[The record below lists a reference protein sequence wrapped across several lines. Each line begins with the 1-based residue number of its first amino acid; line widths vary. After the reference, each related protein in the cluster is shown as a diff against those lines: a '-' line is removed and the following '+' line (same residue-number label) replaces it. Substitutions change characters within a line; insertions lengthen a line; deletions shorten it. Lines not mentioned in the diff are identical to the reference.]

1 MKTLSIKV
9 YGMSC
14 AVCASHV
21 KKTFENGGA
30 EDVSVNFATG
40 NVTFRIDE
48 KTEKKL
54 PQIFRHVEKLGY
66 TVARTDL
73 PKAPV
78 AFYKT
83 NLFRFLFCACFT
95 LPLLLHMVWPD
106 SFLANPYLQFLL
118 SLPVY
123 LTGVISFGK
132 PAARSLL
139 NRMPDM
145 NVLILLGATAAYVY
159 SLTGLF
165 LYAGHAHHYLFF
177 ESAASIITLILAGR
191 CIEEKVVEKTS
202 SSIADL
208 VGLQKTTAR
217 KILFNRKAE
226 KTVTVDNSQ
235 LQVGDRVL
243 VNAGDQVPTDGC
255 IVWGE
260 ASVNEAMLTG
270 ESEAIYKHTG
280 DTLTGGTLLE
290 SGTVKMR
297 VTAVGRD
304 TALAH
309 IIELVELAQNEKTT
323 LQQLADRI
331 SAVFVPV
338 VLLIAFATFCV
349 WRLLLAAPFVHA
361 LMYGISV
368 AVIACPCAM
377 GLATPLALMV
387 GMGRAAKNGILI
399 KGMRPLEACTRIRQ
413 IAFDKTGTL
422 TTGEPVI
429 TAFAS
434 LENREDELKSFA
446 VALEKHSSHPIA
458 RCITKSWQDAAPVEM
473 ASVAE
478 IRGKG
483 ISGLTAEGAAIF
495 IGAAHAL
502 DEAPPLP
509 GHSLYVTCNQK
520 VVGWIDL
527 KEEVRPEAK
536 EVIEQLK
543 RLHIRPVIISGDQES
558 KCQTVAR
565 KLGIETVYAGQTPEQ
580 KPAVLKALMR
590 TAPTAMVGDGINDA
604 PALATAHLGI
614 SLSDATRIAMQQAD
628 MLLLDASLK
637 RLPLALGLGKHTFIT
652 IKENLFWAFIYN
664 VIAIPVAA
672 CGFLTPAVAAASMA
686 LSDVFLLANS
696 MRLKFKKVIPDRG

>member
-1 MKTLSIKV
+1 
-9 YGMSC
+9 MSC

-21 KKTFENGGA
+21 KKTLENGGA
-30 EDVSVNFATG
+30 EDVSVSFATG
-40 NVTFRIDE
+40 DVTFRIDE
-48 KTEKKL
+48 ETEKKL
-54 PQIFRHVEKLGY
+54 PQMFRQIEKLGY
-66 TVARTDL
+66 TVAQTDR
-73 PKAPV
+73 PQAPV

-83 NLFRFLFCACFT
+83 GLFRLLFCACFT

-106 SFLANPYLQFLL
+106 AVWANPRLQFLL

-123 LTGVISFGK
+123 LAGLVSFGK
-132 PAARSLL
+132 PAVRSLL
-139 NRMPDM
+139 GRMPDM

-159 SLTGLF
+159 SLAGLF
-165 LYAGHAHHYLFF
+165 LYGEHAHHYLFF
-177 ESAASIITLILAGR
+177 ESSASIITLVLLGR
-191 CIEEKVVEKTS
+191 YIEEKAVEKTS

-208 VGLQKTTAR
+208 VRLQKTTAR
-217 KILFNRKAE
+217 KILFGRKAE
-226 KTVTVDNSQ
+226 KIVSVDNSQ

-243 VNAGDQVPTDGC
+243 INTGDQVPTDGC

-270 ESEAIYKHTG
+270 ESDSTSKRTG

-290 SGTVKMR
+290 SGTVRMR

-304 TALAH
+304 TALAR
-309 IIELVELAQNEKTT
+309 IIELVKLAQNEKSVM
-323 LQQLADRI
+323 QQLADRI
-331 SAVFVPV
+331 SAVFVPA
-338 VLLIAFATFCV
+338 VLLIALATFGV
-349 WRLLLAAPFVHA
+349 WRWLLAVPFVDA

-368 AVIACPCAM
+368 TVIACPCAM

-399 KGMRPLEACTRIRQ
+399 KGMRPLEACTRIRL

-434 LENREDELKSFA
+434 LENRENELKSFA
-446 VALEKHSSHPIA
+446 LALEKHSSHPVA
-458 RCITKSWQDAAPVEM
+458 RCITKSWHGAAPVEM
-473 ASVAE
+473 ARVTE

-483 ISGLTAEGAAIF
+483 MSGLTADGTAIF
-495 IGAAHAL
+495 IGAAP
-502 DEAPPLP
+502 APDDASFPP
-509 GHSLYVTCNQK
+509 GHSLYVTRDQK

-527 KEEVRPEAK
+527 QEEVRPEAR

-543 RLHIRPVIISGDQES
+543 RLHIRPVIVSGDRES
-558 KCQTVAR
+558 KCRAIAR
-565 KLGIETVYAGQTPEQ
+565 QLGIETVYAEQTPEQ
-580 KPAVLKALMR
+580 KPAILKELMR

-614 SLSDATRIAMQQAD
+614 SLSDASRIAMQQAD

-652 IKENLFWAFIYN
+652 VKENLFWAFIYN

-672 CGFLTPAVAAASMA
+672 CGFLTPTLAAASMA

-696 MRLKFKKVIPDRG
+696 MRLKFKKVI